1 MEVRMTLESIS
12 LEYQKPKQKYFDEM
26 YMQLA
31 VNMSKLSTCSRVQV
45 GAVLVVEDRPLLSG
59 YNGSPKG
66 HEHCIDIYQAKF
78 EEFKDS
84 NLYNDETFEDFMKLP
99 NIREE
104 HGRFSR
110 LHEIHAEINI
120 ISQAAYKGLAT
131 KGGKL
136 YITHSPCNDCCK
148 SILTAGIKEIVFKEL
163 YDRETEGLEILAKS
177 NVLIRQL
184 KMEDRDIKENIQWVQ
199 TM

>member
-1 MEVRMTLESIS
+1 MEHE
-12 LEYQKPKQKYFDEM
+12 PKQKYFDEM

-78 EEFKDS
+78 EEYCKLNKEPIGIFTFKDFM
-84 NLYNDETFEDFMKLP
+84 NLPE
-99 NIREE
+99 IREE

>member
-1 MEVRMTLESIS
+1 MTLESIS

-78 EEFKDS
+78 EEYCKLNKEPIGIFTFKDFM
-84 NLYNDETFEDFMKLP
+84 NLSE
-99 NIREE
+99 IREE

>member
-1 MEVRMTLESIS
+1 MTLESIS

-78 EEFKDS
+78 EEYCKLNKEPIGIFTFKDFM
-84 NLYNDETFEDFMKLP
+84 NLPE
-99 NIREE
+99 IREE

>member
-66 HEHCIDIYQAKF
+66 HEHCIDIYKAKF

-104 HGRFSR
+104 HGKFSR

>member
-1 MEVRMTLESIS
+1 MTLESRV

-66 HEHCIDIYQAKF
+66 HEHCIDIYKAKF

-99 NIREE
+99 NTREE
-104 HGRFSR
+104 HGKFSR

-131 KGGKL
+131 KGGRL

-148 SILTAGIKEIVFKEL
+148 SILTAGIKEVVFKEL

-184 KMEDRDIKENIQWVQ
+184 KMEDKDIKENIQWVQ
-199 TM
+199 I